1 MVYFANRI
9 VIYLE
14 GMFIYFELGIGNM
27 NNAHCTSANCAQVS
41 WNAAKKRSLLPDF
54 NREGKRRRLRLV
66 CCKNKAEGGIF
77 YNIFHFLGPVA
88 CAEFQVWR
96 TKHTHAK
103 THTGNL
109 HAKKVHSKGGLVE
122 SRSGHVYAAY
132 KHRAHSGRNSHTF
145 THTYLHTYMYID
157 NCNSR
162 KTLGKIHFSLSSWL
176 GNPIEIFIWAASFI
190 SFPSTSIAF
199 FFAAAKV
206 IYDCKNCGETLS
218 QLSSLVRCPSP
229 T

>member
-14 GMFIYFELGIGNM
+14 GIFIYFELGIGNM

-96 TKHTHAK
+96 TKHTHTRK
-103 THTGNL
+103 NTHRKL
-109 HAKKVHSKGGLVE
+109 ACKKSALERGL
-122 SRSGHVYAAY
+122 SRVPLGSCLCGIQTQGTFGKELSYIYTHIPTHIYVY
-132 KHRAHSGRNSHTF
+132 R
-145 THTYLHTYMYID
+145 
-157 NCNSR
+157 
-162 KTLGKIHFSLSSWL
+162 
-176 GNPIEIFIWAASFI
+176 
-190 SFPSTSIAF
+190 
-199 FFAAAKV
+199 
-206 IYDCKNCGETLS
+206 
-218 QLSSLVRCPSP
+218 QLQ
-229 T
+229 